1 MHQEP
6 LEDYPLEGERTI
18 GWLYTFVREHGG
30 TFDSRHTRW
39 MLGQKI
45 EKESMA
51 ANIHDLVGLALEL
64 GLCYDQLDGNNL
76 ASFEVMGCPYQLS
89 ALADLHNSLADC
101 FTAFLSI
108 IVFSNICIPLM
119 QNLPSNSNPNNLFDI

>member
-39 MLGQKI
+39 MLEQKI

-51 ANIHDLVGLALEL
+51 AKMHDLVGLAL
-64 GLCYDQLDGNNL
+64 
-76 ASFEVMGCPYQLS
+76 
-89 ALADLHNSLADC
+89 
-101 FTAFLSI
+101 
-108 IVFSNICIPLM
+108 
-119 QNLPSNSNPNNLFDI
+119 